1 MLLIDSEGLKSLNG
15 LFLQIIERGLTPEAF
30 QWLQNKVSLVVAEE
44 KSMQLHL
51 CFAHLPR
58 MASRELVLSSDHE
71 NTAINAFLP
80 GFTIEGWTID
90 KLCRVWLLMQ
100 LPSDNR
106 ETYVKK
112 INSLFS
118 AAEMNE
124 QVALY
129 SALPLYLY
137 PEEWISRCEEGIRS
151 NIGTVLE
158 AIMYHNPYPAQFL
171 SQQAWNQ
178 LVLKAFF
185 TEKDVKQIIGLN
197 ACLNEALTATL
208 QDYVQERLAAQRSVA
223 PEIYQLIE
231 QMNQKI

>member
-1 MLLIDSEGLKSLNG
+1 MLLIEITGLKKLNDI
-15 LFLQIIERGLTPEAF
+15 FLQILQRNLSAEAIE
-30 QWLQNKVSLVVAEE
+30 WLLQKTALIVAED
-44 KSMQLHL
+44 KSVQLHL

-58 MASRELVLSSDHE
+58 IASRKTIAMLDQETQHINEL
-71 NTAINAFLP
+71 LP
-80 GFTIEGWTID
+80 GFVISNWTLD
-90 KLCRVWLLMQ
+90 KLSRVWLLMQ

-124 QVALY
+124 QIALY
-129 SALPLYLY
+129 SALPLYFY
-137 PEEWISRCEEGIRS
+137 PEEWIGRCEEGIRS

-185 TEKDVKQIIGLN
+185 TEKDVNLIVGLN
-197 ACLNEALTATL
+197 ERVNDALIATL
-208 QDYVQERLAAQRSVA
+208 EDYIQERLAAGRTVA
-223 PEIYQLIE
+223 PEIYQLTQ
-231 QMNQKI
+231 QMNP

>member
-1 MLLIDSEGLKSLNG
+1 MLLIDITGLEKLNAV
-15 LFLQIIERGLTPEAF
+15 FLQILKRNLSDEAME
-30 QWLQNKVSLVVAEE
+30 WLLQKIALIVAED

-58 MASRELVLSSDHE
+58 IATKKAIAVSEQETQQISEL
-71 NTAINAFLP
+71 LP
-80 GFTIEGWTID
+80 GFEVSSWTLD
-90 KLCRVWLLMQ
+90 KLSRVWLLMQ

-106 ETYVKK
+106 ESYIKK
-112 INSLFS
+112 INSLFT

-129 SALPLYLY
+129 AALPLYFY
-137 PEEWISRCEEGIRS
+137 PEEWIPRCEEGIRT

-158 AIMYHNPYPAQFL
+158 AILYHNPYPAKFL

-185 TEKDVKQIIGLN
+185 TEKDVSLIIGLHDRV
-197 ACLNEALTATL
+197 NEALTATL
-208 QDYVQERLAAQRSVA
+208 EDYIQERLAAGRTVA
-223 PEIYQLIE
+223 PEIYQLTQ
-231 QMNQKI
+231 QMNP

>member
-15 LFLQIIERGLTPEAF
+15 LFLQIIERSLTAEAF
-30 QWLQNKVSLVVAEE
+30 QWLQNKAGLVVKED
-44 KSMQLHL
+44 KSVQLHL

-58 MASRELVLSSDHE
+58 IASRELVMSTDDE
-71 NTAINAFLP
+71 NTAISALLP
-80 GFTIEGWTID
+80 GFTITDWTSD
-90 KLCRVWLLMQ
+90 KLCRIWLLMQ

-158 AIMYHNPYPAQFL
+158 AIMYHNPYPARFL

-185 TEKDVKQIIGLN
+185 TEKDVKQIVGLN
-197 ACLNEALTATL
+197 ERLNESLTATL